1 MRGQVL
7 LRPLDLLAERV
18 VDQADVGPEGADSGV
33 DELHVDAGRGGTRGR
48 RQHAQT

>member
-18 VDQADVGPEGADSGV
+18 VDQADVGPEGADRGV
-33 DELHVDAGRGGTRGR
+33 DELYVDAGRGGTRGR
-48 RQHAQT
+48 RQHAQI